1 MIFMFF
7 KKCISIIISLI
18 WWWVLLLSSTIYAQS
33 NGICSSTLRWNSP
46 SDNQTYKVMYSIT
59 DTVLNQYL
67 SLIQVDMNTMVRG
80 ATTWNDNKKG
90 WCNNGDFDN
99 DELSKWNSRWTSSRL
114 QEAWVSNGTSLSLTD
129 VTKMQGYIN
138 SHCGFTIGVDWKL
151 GKKTVNAVQL
161 CDLPCEWKC
170 KWSDFTRF
178 KDKLYY
184 DEAGTKKVYEN
195 NKFNDGNP
203 RQKLYIPESDLAS
216 ANLSKDTLSTQWLW
230 LTKQPFD
237 VCTDP
242 SDKTKKLFTTPEH
255 TAVSSYVTK
264 KSDGSCEIVRPPV
277 PNDQVWPSKPDD
289 LIKADQ
295 VTAAVS
301 KVPNSPDIKSRL
313 NKLPLASASST
324 TPSEAWCALDSEKSL
339 YANYI
344 NWEIPSQTYSSY
356 AVNKSTE
363 ENSCACAAGSK
374 SVIKTFFKDA
384 NKSDPQSLSVC
395 EKCDKEKCNCGIKLN
410 TNVPFIGRCIM
421 YGDTNETNDP
431 SYVSGDSI
439 VVNSLNAFPVLM
451 GGLIKILMSVI
462 LLLCFGSL
470 IVAGVM
476 MTIPGYYDTG
486 KGLIKKVVVA
496 IALLGASGTI
506 LYLIN
511 PNFFF

>member
-7 KKCISIIISLI
+7 KKCISIIMSLI

-59 DTVLNQYL
+59 DTVLNQYI
-67 SLIQVDMNTMVRG
+67 SLLQVDMNTMVRG

-114 QEAWVSNGTSLSLTD
+114 QEAWVSNGTNLSLTD

-138 SHCGFTIGVDWKL
+138 SHCGFIIGVDWKL

-216 ANLSKDTLSTQWLW
+216 ANLSKDTLSAQWLW
-230 LTKQPFD
+230 LTKQSLD
-237 VCTDP
+237 VCIDP
-242 SDKTKKLFTTPEH
+242 SDKTKKLLTTPEY

-264 KSDGSCEIVRPPV
+264 NSDDSCELKKPDWVT
-277 PNDQVWPSKPDD
+277 KPDD
-289 LIKADQ
+289 AIKSDQ
-295 VTAAVS
+295 VTAAAS
-301 KVPNSPDIKSRL
+301 KVPNSPDITTRL

-324 TPSEAWCALDSEKSL
+324 TPSEAWCTLQADSKYAAYKDNDGQL
-339 YANYI
+339 YSFYKDNVWLASDGKPNCSCTAWSKNVTKVFSN
-344 NWEIPSQTYSSY
+344 NW
-356 AVNKSTE
+356 
-363 ENSCACAAGSK
+363 
-374 SVIKTFFKDA
+374 
-384 NKSDPQSLSVC
+384 SDPQSLSVC

-431 SYVSGDSI
+431 SYTQWDDDTI

-451 GGLIKILMSVI
+451 GGLIKILMSTI

>member
-1 MIFMFF
+1 MFL
-7 KKCISIIISLI
+7 KKSISIIVLLL
-18 WWWVLLLSSTIYAQS
+18 WWWISLLSSTMYAQG
-33 NGICSSTLRWNSP
+33 NGICSTTQRWTANS
-46 SDNQTYKVMYSIT
+46 QTYKIMYSIN
-59 DTVLNQYL
+59 DSLLNQYL
-67 SLIQVDMNTMVRG
+67 TLIDVDMNTTVLW
-80 ATTWNDNKKG
+80 AENWNDNQKW
-90 WCNNGDFDN
+90 WCNNGSFAD
-99 DELSKWNSRWTSSRL
+99 DELSKRDAWWTTNNRL
-114 QEAWVSNGTSLSLTD
+114 QWAGASNGSSLSLVD

-138 SHCGFTIGVDWKL
+138 DNCGFTIKVDWKL

-203 RQKLYIPESDLAS
+203 RQKLYIHESDLAS

-230 LTKQPFD
+230 LTKNSFD

-242 SDKTKKLFTTPEH
+242 SDKTKKLLTTPEY

-264 KSDGSCEIVRPPV
+264 KSDNSCEIVRPSV
-277 PNDQVWPSKPDD
+277 ATDQVWPPKPDD
-289 LIKADQ
+289 NIKADQ
-295 VTAAVS
+295 TTAAAA
-301 KVPNSPDIKSRL
+301 KLPNSPDIKSRL
-313 NKLPLASASST
+313 NKLPLANTSSA
-324 TPSEAWCALDSEKSL
+324 TPSDASCSMTPPKELLDSDYK
-339 YANYI
+339 ADGM
-344 NWEIPSQTYSSY
+344 TY
-356 AVNKSTE
+356 TE
-363 ENSCACAAGSK
+363 AKYSDNVKDCSCVWWSK
-374 SVIKTFFKDA
+374 SV
-384 NKSDPQSLSVC
+384 NKVFMSTSWKPSINTSVC

>member
-1 MIFMFF
+1 MRLLIFRLWLYA
-7 KKCISIIISLI
+7 I
-18 WWWVLLLSSTIYAQS
+18 LLLVWVWTSYARVSSL
-33 NGICSSTLRWNSP
+33 CSITLRDSINS
-46 SDNQTYKVMYSIT
+46 QTFQQLYSP
-59 DTVLNQYL
+59 DDFQKAYL
-67 SLIQVDMNTMVRG
+67 SSLWKSDKLSQQVIGHILRH
-80 ATTWNDNKKG
+80 DNKKWG
-90 WCNNGDFDN
+90 CTNLGNFNNTSNTEFTV
-99 DELSKWNSRWTSSRL
+99 WNSFWGTYWVFVPWITDSSL
-114 QEAWVSNGTSLSLTD
+114 DITVVEKAQ
-129 VTKMQGYIN
+129 QYIVD
-138 SHCGFTIGVDWKL
+138 HCWFKL
-151 GKKTVNAVQL
+151 GIDGGLGKATLNAVQI
-161 CDLPCEWKC
+161 CYPPCEWKC
-170 KWSDFTRF
+170 KRSDFIRL

-195 NKFNDGNP
+195 NKFNDGDP
-203 RQKLYIPESDLAS
+203 TKKLYIRESDLAS
-216 ANLSKDTLSTQWLW
+216 SNLSKDTLSAQWLW
-230 LTKQPFD
+230 LTKDSFD

-242 SDKTKKLFTTPEH
+242 SDKTKKLLTTPEY
-255 TAVSSYVTK
+255 TAVSSYVMK
-264 KSDGSCEIVRPPV
+264 
-277 PNDQVWPSKPDD
+277 KPDD
-289 LIKADQ
+289 SCELKKPDWVTKPDDAIKLDQ
-295 VTAAVS
+295 TAAAAA

-313 NKLPLASASST
+313 NKLPLANASSAT
-324 TPSEAWCALDSEKSL
+324 PPSEAWCSLKKNDYSARTDSDGIPYS
-339 YANYI
+339 NY
-344 NWEIPSQTYSSY
+344 Q
-356 AVNKSTE
+356 
-363 ENSCACAAGSK
+363 ENIAKDNDNTCACIAWAKAIDKIFYNSSK
-374 SVIKTFFKDA
+374 EST
-384 NKSDPQSLSVC
+384 SLSVC

-486 KGLIKKVVVA
+486 KWLIKKVVVA

>member
-1 MIFMFF
+1 MVFMFL
-7 KKCISIIISLI
+7 KKSISIIVLLV
-18 WWWVLLLSSTIYAQS
+18 WWWISLLSSTMYAQG
-33 NGICSSTLRWNSP
+33 NGICSTTQRWTANS
-46 SDNQTYKVMYSIT
+46 QTYKIMYSIN
-59 DTVLNQYL
+59 DSLLNQYL
-67 SLIQVDMNTMVRG
+67 TLIDVDMNTTVLW
-80 ATTWNDNKKG
+80 AQNWNDNQKW
-90 WCNNGDFDN
+90 WCNNGSFTD
-99 DELSKWNSRWTSSRL
+99 DELSKRDAWWTTNNRL
-114 QEAWVSNGTSLSLTD
+114 QWAGASNGSSLSLVD

-138 SHCGFTIGVDWKL
+138 DNCGFTIKVDWKL

-170 KWSDFTRF
+170 KRSDFTRF

-203 RQKLYIPESDLAS
+203 RQKLYIHESDLAS

-230 LTKQPFD
+230 LTKNSFD

-242 SDKTKKLFTTPEH
+242 SDKTKKLLTTPEY

-264 KSDGSCEIVRPPV
+264 KSDNSCEIVRPSV
-277 PNDQVWPSKPDD
+277 ATDQVWPPKPDD
-289 LIKADQ
+289 NIKADQ
-295 VTAAVS
+295 TTAAAA
-301 KVPNSPDIKSRL
+301 KLPNSPDVKSRL

-324 TPSEAWCALDSEKSL
+324 TPSEAWCTLQADSKYAAYKDNDGQL
-339 YANYI
+339 YSFYKDNVWLTADGKPNCSCTAWSKNVTKVFSN
-344 NWEIPSQTYSSY
+344 NW
-356 AVNKSTE
+356 
-363 ENSCACAAGSK
+363 
-374 SVIKTFFKDA
+374 
-384 NKSDPQSLSVC
+384 SDPQSLSVC

-431 SYVSGDSI
+431 SYTQWDSDTI
-439 VVNSLNAFPVLM
+439 IVNSLNAFPVLM

-486 KGLIKKVVVA
+486 KWLIKKVVVA